1 MASKLEKKLQEMEAK
16 EAAGAKRGLSD
27 RDQER
32 LSSLKAVREESLK
45 LGDTPEGKAYRSVV
59 MLFASMMIVF
69 VILLLFNLVT
79 GRGVS
84 DIVAIVTAAFAGL
97 SWAQYR
103 ETSERAMGWYA
114 IAAGVCTAAM
124 VVLHVFNIF

>member
-1 MASKLEKKLQEMEAK
+1 MASRLEKKLHEMEAK
-16 EAAGAKRGLSD
+16 EAAKRGMSD
-27 RDQER
+27 GERER
-32 LSSLKAVREESLK
+32 LSSLNEVRNESLK
-45 LGDTPEGKAYRSVV
+45 LGDTPEGRAYRSVV
-59 MLFASMMIVF
+59 MLFACMMIVF

-84 DIVAIVTAAFAGL
+84 DIIAVVTAAFAGL

-103 ETSERAMGWYA
+103 ETNERAMGWYG

-124 VVLHVFNIF
+124 VVLHVMNIF